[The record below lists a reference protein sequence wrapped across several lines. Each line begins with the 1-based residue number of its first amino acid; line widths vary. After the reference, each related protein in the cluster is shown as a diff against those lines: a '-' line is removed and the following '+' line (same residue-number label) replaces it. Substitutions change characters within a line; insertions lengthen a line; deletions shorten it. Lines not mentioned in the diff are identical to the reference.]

1 MSNLF
6 RKTNEK
12 ETCVVLAGGRG
23 TRLHSISKGSNKH
36 LSLINSI
43 PALCYVLRPI
53 LNTISV
59 DKIIIVTDP
68 RSVDSI
74 IKLVRKFRTSK
85 EIKVCIQPE
94 PNGALSAV
102 LCAIECIEG
111 DVFSVHYGDNFF
123 SWMCLPPI
131 SQGFI
136 SNTQCVLFSVPTTSL
151 KIEHY
156 GLVKSE
162 QTSNGL
168 RVKEVI
174 EKPDRC
180 NNKNGIHIIT
190 GFYRFKKKSFL
201 ELASKVNISQRGEYE
216 LTSYISYLLEQSL
229 LVYEIPI
236 FVDWI
241 DYGIP
246 DEFIK
251 ASKLISE
258 IKMQLN
264 EINDCKT

>member
-1 MSNLF
+1 MRSNLF
-6 RKTNEK
+6 HKTNEK

-36 LSLINSI
+36 LSLINSL

-53 LNTISV
+53 INTISV
-59 DKIIIVTDP
+59 EKIVIVTNP
-68 RSVDSI
+68 GSFDSI
-74 IKLVRKFRTSK
+74 LHLVAKFETSK
-85 EIKVCIQPE
+85 EIKVCIQPV

-102 LCAIECIEG
+102 LCAIEDIEG

-123 SWMCLPPI
+123 SWNCLPSI

-136 SNTQCVLFSVPTTSL
+136 SNTQCVLFSVPSTSL
-151 KIEHY
+151 KIDNY

-174 EKPDRC
+174 EKPDRFE
-180 NNKNGIHIIT
+180 NENGIHIIT

-246 DEFIK
+246 EEFIK
-251 ASKLISE
+251 VSKLISE
-258 IKMQLN
+258 RKM
-264 EINDCKT
+264 